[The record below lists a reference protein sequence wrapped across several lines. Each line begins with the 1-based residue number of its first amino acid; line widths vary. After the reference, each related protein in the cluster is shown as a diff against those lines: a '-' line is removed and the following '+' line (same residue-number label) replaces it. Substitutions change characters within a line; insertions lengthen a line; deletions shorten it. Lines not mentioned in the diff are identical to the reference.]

1 MDGYAQ
7 DIRSDLDQEILDRE
21 AGDAALDARL
31 DAIEAV
37 VWEKYSKV
45 LDASD
50 IANGYVTLPSLA
62 VANSMCAY
70 VGHLAIH
77 EGASDEYSLSVSGG
91 VTRVTFQN
99 ALVVPGPEALVAGDK
114 VYFKYQK

>member
-1 MDGYAQ
+1 M
-7 DIRSDLDQEILDRE
+7 SF
-21 AGDAALDARL
+21 
-31 DAIEAV
+31 
-37 VWEKYSKV
+37 
-45 LDASD
+45 
-50 IANGYVTLPSLA
+50 
-62 VANSMCAY
+62 